1 MGAISLVVLMLK
13 MNQTNRI
20 EIDLGVKMRKAMMG
34 LTVSVLLAVV
44 AGQYAFTQQPAP
56 QAANG
61 FTIADCNVAL
71 LEEVEVAAQLPGVLT
86 AVGVQEGASVKRGDI
101 LAQIDDA
108 DARVRR
114 QEVELQLKVSQKE
127 ASNDINVKAAIASAD
142 VADAELKESQAV
154 NVESRGAVPL
164 TQIRRE
170 MLTVERARLQVE
182 VAEVELEVAG
192 LTADVRQVQLS
203 RADLDIERRK
213 VAAPLSGEVE
223 RRYKEV
229 GEWVQIGDPI
239 FQIVR
244 MDVLRIEGFVTIDQQ
259 LPQLLFERPVTVTYS
274 IYDPTDKAD
283 PKKVFSFDGKIKF
296 VSNKVEAGGEY
307 KVWAEV
313 TNKKH
318 KGQWVLRPGVTLSM
332 TLGN

>member
-1 MGAISLVVLMLK
+1 
-13 MNQTNRI
+13 
-20 EIDLGVKMRKAMMG
+20 MRKVMMG

-44 AGQYAFTQQPAP
+44 AGQYAFTQQRAA
-56 QAANG
+56 QAAVG
-61 FTIADCNVAL
+61 FAIADCNVAL

-86 AVGVQEGASVKRGDI
+86 AVGVQEGASVKAGDI

-114 QEVELQLKVSQKE
+114 QEVELQLNVSQKE

-154 NVESRGAVPL
+154 NVESPGAVPL

-192 LTADVRQVQLS
+192 LTADVRQAQLS

-213 VAAPLSGEVE
+213 VTAPLNGEVE

-259 LPQLLFERPVTVTYS
+259 LPQLLFERPVTVIYS
-274 IYDPTDKAD
+274 IDDPADKAD
-283 PKKVFSFDGKIKF
+283 PRKAFSFAGKIKF

-313 TNKKH
+313 TNKKY

-332 TLGN
+332 TVGN

>member
-1 MGAISLVVLMLK
+1 MC
-13 MNQTNRI
+13 
-20 EIDLGVKMRKAMMG
+20 KAMMG
-34 LTVSVLLAVV
+34 LTVAVLLAVV
-44 AGQYAFTQQPAP
+44 AGQSAFTQQPAP
-56 QAANG
+56 RGTNG
-61 FTIADCNVAL
+61 FVIVDCNVAL

-86 AVGVQEGASVKRGDI
+86 ALGVQEGASVKAGEV

-108 DARVRR
+108 DARVRQ

-127 ASNDINVKAAIASAD
+127 ASNDINVKAAVASAD

-154 NVESRGAVPL
+154 NVESPGAVPL

-170 MLTVERARLQVE
+170 MLTVERARLQVD
-182 VAEVELEVAG
+182 VAEMELEVAG
-192 LTADVRQVQLS
+192 LTVDVRQAQLS

-213 VAAPLSGEVE
+213 VTAPLNGEVE

-239 FQIVR
+239 FQVVR

-259 LPQLLFERPVTVTYS
+259 LPQLLFDRPVTLSYS

-283 PKKVFSFDGKIKF
+283 AKKVFSFKGKIKF

-313 TNKKH
+313 ANQKY
-318 KGQWVLRPGVTLSM
+318 KGQWILRPGVTLSM
-332 TLGN
+332 TVGN

>member
-1 MGAISLVVLMLK
+1 MIQK
-13 MNQTNRI
+13 TNRI
-20 EIDLGVKMRKAMMG
+20 EIELGVKMRKAMVG
-34 LTVSVLLAVV
+34 LTASVLLAVV
-44 AGQYAFTQQPAP
+44 AGQYAFTQQSAP
-56 QAANG
+56 QAAGG

-71 LEEVEVAAQLPGVLT
+71 LEEVEVAAQLPGVIT
-86 AVGVQEGASVKRGDI
+86 AVGVQEGASVEAGDV

-154 NVESRGAVPL
+154 NVESPGAVPL

-170 MLTVERARLQVE
+170 MLTVERARLQVD

-192 LTADVRQVQLS
+192 LTADVRKAQLS

-213 VAAPLSGEVE
+213 VTAPLNGEVE

-229 GEWVQIGDPI
+229 GEWAQIGDPI

-244 MDVLRIEGFVTIDQQ
+244 MDVLRIEGFVAIDQQ
-259 LPQLLFERPVTVTYS
+259 LPQLLFERSVTVSYP
-274 IYDPTDKAD
+274 IFDPSDKAN
-283 PKKVFSFDGKIKF
+283 PNKMFSFEGKIKF

-313 TNKKH
+313 TNKKY
-318 KGQWVLRPGVTLSM
+318 KGQWVLRPGVTLNM
-332 TLGN
+332 TVSN